1 MAWQVLNL
9 TQFRH
14 TWCARQKMVFI
25 YLFSFFAKIW
35 GLKDLKIL
43 VFWPKECC
51 WTNTVLKLGLCH
63 LRSYFV
69 LQTEEIIENRFHW
82 LKFSRIR
89 KCFCLKQAQF
99 GVVGWVSLKILL
111 TFTKIYGL
119 QDRQWLL
126 FTLVL
131 SLRIYLMNLNVLNL
145 FEYKT
150 VGKIPKIYI

>member
-1 MAWQVLNL
+1 MRILLVEENNLFEQTQFWKVAWQVLNL

-25 YLFSFFAKIW
+25 YLFSSFAKIW

-69 LQTEEIIENRFHW
+69 LQTEEIIENRFHR

-111 TFTKIYGL
+111 TFTEIYGL
-119 QDRQWLL
+119 QDRQWLY
-126 FTLVL
+126 
-131 SLRIYLMNLNVLNL
+131 SLLYFHCV
-145 FEYKT
+145 
-150 VGKIPKIYI
+150 YIWWI

>member
-1 MAWQVLNL
+1 MAWQALNL

-35 GLKDLKIL
+35 GLKDLKML
-43 VFWPKECC
+43 VFDQKSVVGPIQC
-51 WTNTVLKLGLCH
+51 WNWGFVS

-111 TFTKIYGL
+111 TFTEIYGL

-150 VGKIPKIYI
+150 VGKISKIYI

>member
-1 MAWQVLNL
+1 M
-9 TQFRH
+9 
-14 TWCARQKMVFI
+14 
-25 YLFSFFAKIW
+25 
-35 GLKDLKIL
+35 
-43 VFWPKECC
+43 
-51 WTNTVLKLGLCH
+51 LKLGLCH

-69 LQTEEIIENRFHW
+69 LQTEEIIENRFHR

-111 TFTKIYGL
+111 TFTEIYGL